1 MSMAN
6 NRQVAGNHYVN
17 LDVQPWEAMEAWMS
31 PAEFAGALRG
41 AVIKYIARAGSKGP
55 ALQDYRKAEHYLQK
69 LIEFEMRRE
78 MKVSAESA
86 TATVEVR
93 CAEV

>member
-6 NRQVAGNHYVN
+6 NRQVAGTHYVN
-17 LDVQPWEAMEAWMS
+17 MDVQPWEAMEAWMS

-86 TATVEVR
+86 TATVEVQ

>member
-6 NRQVAGNHYVN
+6 NRQVAGTHYVN
-17 LDVQPWEAMEAWMS
+17 MDVQPWEAMEAWMS

-86 TATVEVR
+86 TATVDVR